1 MEAEAYANITQTEVI
16 KFIWKHIVCR
26 FGIPQK
32 ITANNETQFTGRAVG
47 KFCSGHRIQ
56 LIFSLRIYPQRNG
69 QAESSNKI
77 IFECIKKKLEDRKGR
92 WTDELQNVLWAYRTT
107 KRTATEE
114 TPFSMVY
121 GTEAVIPTELSFPA
135 AQTMLTESRNNKDA
149 RRLDLN
155 LIDEIREMA
164 AIKMRAYQQKVAEL
178 YKNRSAND
186 HSK

>member
-77 IFECIKKKLEDRKGR
+77 IFECIKNKLEEKKGR
-92 WTDELQNVLWAYRTT
+92 WVDELENVLWAYRTT
-107 KRTATEE
+107 RRISTEE
-114 TPFSMVY
+114 IPFSIVY
-121 GTEAVIPTELSFPA
+121 GTEDIIPTELSFPTA
-135 AQTMLTESRNNKDA
+135 RTALTESENNEDA
-149 RRLDLN
+149 RILDLN
-155 LIDEIREMA
+155 LKEKKKREMA
-164 AIKMRAYQQKVAEL
+164 AIKMLANQRKVAEL
-178 YKNRSAND
+178 
-186 HSK
+186 